1 MKNVRSKS
9 IKSFRLTLASLLAFF
24 VFVVGSFFF
33 ISPFEK
39 KTASAAGE
47 VTIEEQTIEIP
58 LSMFPATMN
67 VAGSVLYLF
76 LSDTIYI
83 TQRFVVDYS
92 YELEPFRSGTLTISS
107 QSKGELFNIIYSTPD
122 ALNSKMVDE
131 SITTTINYVSSGM
144 GFIQNQSVF
153 LDLSSSGL
161 LWSSLFNIGLL
172 DNTICISGVS
182 DEGRGTFQLSLSF
195 VSSMVSFYTT
205 PNVYTATDPFVIY
218 SPFKQNGGY
227 NEGYDVG
234 YESGYKNGNADGY
247 GEGYRAAY
255 DIGYDNGFDA
265 GHDEGYNVGLTV
277 GKNSITGDALGT
289 SIKSFVFSLFDAPVS
304 TFMSVFNFEYD
315 GFNIGA
321 LVSFLF
327 SLAIVSAVLKV
338 IL

>member
-1 MKNVRSKS
+1 MKNVRFKS

-33 ISPFEK
+33 ITPFEK

-47 VTIEEQTIEIP
+47 VTIEEQTVEIP

-67 VAGSVLYLF
+67 VAGTSVYLF
-76 LSDTIYI
+76 LSDTIFI

-92 YELEPFRSGTLTISS
+92 YELEPFRSGSLTIGSFS
-107 QSKGELFNIIYSTPD
+107 QGELFSIIYSTPD
-122 ALNSKMVDE
+122 ALNTRTVDE
-131 SITTTINYVSSGM
+131 SITTSIEYVGSGLGTIQS
-144 GFIQNQSVF
+144 QSVC

-161 LWSSLFNIGLL
+161 LWSSLFNVGLVG
-172 DNTICISGVS
+172 NKVSITGVT
-182 DEGRGTFQLSLSF
+182 DQGRGTFQLSLYF
-195 VSSMVSFYTT
+195 VSSMVSFYTAS
-205 PNVYTATDPFVIY
+205 NIYTATDPFVIY

-227 NEGYDVG
+227 DEGYDVG
-234 YESGYKNGNADGY
+234 YGDGYKNGHTDGY
-247 GEGYRAAY
+247 GGGYRAAY
-255 DIGYDNGFDA
+255 DIGYDSGFDD
-265 GHDEGYNVGLTV
+265 GHDEGYNIGLTV